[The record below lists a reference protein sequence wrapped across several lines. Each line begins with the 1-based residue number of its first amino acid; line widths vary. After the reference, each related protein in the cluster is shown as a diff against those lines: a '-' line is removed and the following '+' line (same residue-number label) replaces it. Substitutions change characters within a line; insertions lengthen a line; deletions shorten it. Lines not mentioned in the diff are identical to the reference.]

1 MRVRNNPCAQPND
14 CSPSLRTAESAVDR
28 LHRRA
33 RGECDRRYRTRRIR
47 SLWRDHRRQLAS
59 RLDHSCVLRT
69 LFHPTACTCQAHLRP
84 YASCHFLRLPP
95 ATCTSAH
102 ELNHSHSYALAF
114 TEKHRGFAFVQFDDK
129 GDAADAID
137 NMNGGELFG
146 RVLRV
151 NLAKPDAAMRGSHR
165 PGASTAP
172 LRTY

>member
-1 MRVRNNPCAQPND
+1 MRSAYPL
-14 CSPSLRTAESAVDR
+14 PSYCLHLSSTPAALRK
-28 LHRRA
+28 
-33 RGECDRRYRTRRIR
+33 
-47 SLWRDHRRQLAS
+47 
-59 RLDHSCVLRT
+59 
-69 LFHPTACTCQAHLRP
+69 
-84 YASCHFLRLPP
+84 LPFP
-95 ATCTSAH
+95 ATSSRYLHSAH
-102 ELNHSHSYALAF
+102 ELNHSHSYALVF